1 VQDLDSRETPAVT
14 IRDAIKTYQRR
25 LVELD
30 DSHSRAKDRLDSARS
45 RRTELVKQQDQAVAE
60 AEKQVEVTV
69 VDMAAEVG
77 ADLTGSLLGIEASHV
92 RRLLKRHLPQGS
104 SSGGRSLGGP
114 RSSRSGER
122 TDEGLRR
129 PPAH

>member
-1 VQDLDSRETPAVT
+1 MT

-45 RRTELVKQQDQAVAE
+45 RRAELVKQQDQAVAE

-77 ADLTGSLLGIEASHV
+77 ADLTASLLGIEAGHV
-92 RRLLKRHLPQGS
+92 RRLVKRHRPQRS
-104 SSGGRSLGGP
+104 PSGGRSLQVP
-114 RSSRSGER
+114 RSGGSGVR
-122 TDEGLRR
+122 TDEGLGK